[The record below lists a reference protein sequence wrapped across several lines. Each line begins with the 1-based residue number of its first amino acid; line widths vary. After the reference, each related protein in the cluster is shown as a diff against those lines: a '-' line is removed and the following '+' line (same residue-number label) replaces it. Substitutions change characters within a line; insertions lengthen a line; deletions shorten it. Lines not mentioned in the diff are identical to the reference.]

1 MADICLDVSVL
12 APPEPM
18 ERILDAL
25 DGMRAP
31 DRLAVLI
38 DREPHPLLRLLN
50 RNNYRYAIEHRPDG
64 KYDLLIWP
72 AA

>member
-1 MADICLDVSVL
+1 MNDICLDVCAL

-38 DREPHPLLRLLN
+38 DREPHPLLRLLI
-50 RNNYRYAIEHRPDG
+50 RNHHRFAIDQRSDG
-64 KYDLLIWP
+64 KFDLLIWP